1 MLTDELMR
9 EVKRLQFRTNR
20 RVNDL
25 FAGNY
30 RSAFKGQGL
39 EFDDVREYEPGDDVR
54 SIDWNVTA
62 RTGVPFVKRFV
73 EERQLTVML
82 VVDVSASESFGSGA
96 QSKRRL
102 GVEVAAT
109 LGTAAARNRDRV
121 GLMLFAEEPEL
132 FIPPRTGKNHLL
144 RIMREMI
151 DFSPRTTGTDM
162 GGALNMLGHVLRRR
176 SIVFVLSDFLMP
188 DEARASG
195 ERALKRLNRQHDTIA
210 VRLVDP
216 KEADLPAIGLVRLRD
231 PETGRT
237 RLVDLTRRA
246 SRRHRREFEKRR
258 AEADRALARCG
269 VDRVECSTDR
279 PFLRD
284 LVSLFNRRGRAA

>member
-62 RTGVPFVKRFV
+62 RTGVPFIKRFV

-121 GLMLFAEEPEL
+121 GLMLFAEQPEL

-162 GGALNMLGHVLRRR
+162 SGALNMLGHVLRRR

-231 PETGRT
+231 PESGRT

-284 LVSLFNRRGRAA
+284 LVNLFNRRGRAA